1 MGRFETYVD
10 ILLHGSI
17 RVCLGYCHVI
27 VPKYYNDFL
36 EWYTNN
42 LILKFIDQEVQYFI
56 NSQRVIDL
64 WMISAAEILCTYHLC
79 DVSKKYL
86 YMLVSIKDIN
96 STYIVKTMY
105 FRKWNSTK

>member
-1 MGRFETYVD
+1 
-10 ILLHGSI
+10 
-17 RVCLGYCHVI
+17 
-27 VPKYYNDFL
+27 
-36 EWYTNN
+36 
-42 LILKFIDQEVQYFI
+42 
-56 NSQRVIDL
+56 
-64 WMISAAEILCTYHLC
+64 MISAAEILCTYHLC